1 MSRGKRRAGAGQEP
15 WTTEEDNERRRTTMM
30 DRNESGKKNLVEI
43 WMDGFRQTAEQQAKA
58 QEFGLRF

>member
-1 MSRGKRRAGAGQEP
+1 
-15 WTTEEDNERRRTTMM
+15 MM